1 MKNLAVFASGSGT
14 NAEKIFERFHEHPSV
29 RVASLLTNNPSAG
42 VIARAARFKVPVE
55 VFDKSIL
62 TKTDDIVKT
71 LQYQQVDWIALAG
84 FMLMVPQNLI
94 DAFPNRMVNIHP
106 ALLPAYGGKGMYG
119 MHVHRAVIEAGEPAS
134 GITVHYVNERY
145 DEGAIIFQASCPIQP
160 NDTAETLAEKVH
172 QLEHRYY
179 PQIIEELI
187 TEEPE
192 YEI

>member
-1 MKNLAVFASGSGT
+1 
-14 NAEKIFERFHEHPSV
+14 
-29 RVASLLTNNPSAG
+29 
-42 VIARAARFKVPVE
+42 
-55 VFDKSIL
+55 
-62 TKTDDIVKT
+62 
-71 LQYQQVDWIALAG
+71 
-84 FMLMVPQNLI
+84 
-94 DAFPNRMVNIHP
+94 
-106 ALLPAYGGKGMYG
+106 
-119 MHVHRAVIEAGEPAS
+119 VHRAVIEAGEPAS